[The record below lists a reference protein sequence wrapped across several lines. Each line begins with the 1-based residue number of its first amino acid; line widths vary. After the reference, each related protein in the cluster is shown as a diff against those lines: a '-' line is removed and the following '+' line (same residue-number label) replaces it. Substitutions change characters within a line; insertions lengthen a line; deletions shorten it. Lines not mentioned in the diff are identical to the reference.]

1 MPLFITN
8 RNTAYLNIKAI
19 VLPFFDGI
27 NSFYSINF
35 FNNNNLYDLYNTFSD
50 KEKTQKLTELEKTLK
65 NKLEKLISIN
75 KSYKLENKYSNKV
88 SNLIWRSNYFIN
100 QLWQENN
107 KDLSKII
114 KEYPNLAKIPKEQLI
129 KELDLLENYYHKK
142 EKYKNLEKK
151 TYTKIEKLKKQIL
164 TINKI
169 KEKYVIT
176 LDVDI
181 KEHIKNPYTN
191 LKASNLSDIYE
202 IIIKL
207 ALKNKINKIAIPII
221 DFQDMPNPNYYIS
234 LAKDKIRYL
243 IEKAKR
249 DITVYLLLTN
259 ENNDYFKDK
268 QPENIY
274 EKILSLSNRD
284 KDLTKAEIE
293 KRAKREYEEYKKDN
307 IDSRYYLFKRVNRY
321 TREYAEDDYLD
332 FYHDWLLW
340 LNKRRNNVLNITNQI
355 EEKESDV
362 EDLKYWDEKAFWENI
377 NFQRKKLGLL
387 FSINTDEFPKYRK
400 NNERILKKLGE
411 DIKIRLIEEED
422 KDKSIIC
429 GEMAS
434 KKSQNLQAEI
444 QSLIDSKKE
453 SFSQMVLRI
462 IQRANRDKITCYKAA
477 NVNKNIFSKIVK
489 DAKGDENADGTLY
502 VYKPEKKI
510 ALAFSI
516 ALRLRIEEAEELL
529 KKAGYAFSDSPQDI
543 IVKTFIQKGIYDIDL
558 VNQFLFRF
566 HQPLLGST
574 VRE

>member
-1 MPLFITN
+1 MYSWRTN
-8 RNTAYLNIKAI
+8 I
-19 VLPFFDGI
+19 
-27 NSFYSINF
+27 
-35 FNNNNLYDLYNTFSD
+35 
-50 KEKTQKLTELEKTLK
+50 
-65 NKLEKLISIN
+65 
-75 KSYKLENKYSNKV
+75 
-88 SNLIWRSNYFIN
+88 
-100 QLWQENN
+100 
-107 KDLSKII
+107 SKII
-114 KEYPNLAKIPKEQLI
+114 EEYPELAKLSKEQLI
-129 KELDLLENYYHKK
+129 KELELIKKYYHKK

-151 TYTKIEKLKKQIL
+151 TYTKIEKLDKQIF

-169 KEKYVIT
+169 NEKYVIT
-176 LDVDI
+176 LDVEL
-181 KEHIKNPYTN
+181 KEHIKSPYKN
-191 LKASNLSDIYE
+191 LKVSNLLNIYE
-202 IIIKL
+202 NIIKL

-234 LAKDKIRYL
+234 LARDNIRNI
-243 IEKAKR
+243 IEKSKR

-259 ENNDYFKDK
+259 ENNDYFKDR

-274 EKILSLSNRD
+274 EKIVSISKRD
-284 KDLTKAEIE
+284 KYSNIAEIE
-293 KRAKREYEEYKKDN
+293 KQAKSEYKKYKKDEMDSHYHLFKREIRYKREYTDE
-307 IDSRYYLFKRVNRY
+307 
-321 TREYAEDDYLD
+321 DYLC

-340 LNKRRNNVLNITNQI
+340 LNKRRNYTLKIKDQI
-355 EEKESDV
+355 EEEPDV
-362 EDLKYWDEKAFWENI
+362 EDLEYWDEKEFWEKI
-377 NFQRKKLGLL
+377 NYQREKFGIH
-387 FSINTDEFPKYRK
+387 FSLNTDEFPKYRK

-422 KDKSIIC
+422 KSNIRC
-429 GEMAS
+429 EMAS

-462 IQRANRDKITCYKAA
+462 IQRTNRDNITCYKAA